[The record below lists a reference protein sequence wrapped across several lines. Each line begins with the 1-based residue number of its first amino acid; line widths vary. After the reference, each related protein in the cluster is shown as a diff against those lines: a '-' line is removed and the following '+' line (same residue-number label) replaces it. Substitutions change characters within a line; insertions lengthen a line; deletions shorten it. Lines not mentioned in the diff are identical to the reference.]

1 MNNLPY
7 VPTEYNTNPGIKK
20 LGEEPHFII
29 DGLYPDYR
37 NEIMDARLEDIDKY
51 YIEQPSI
58 KGMHNPQQIEATHS
72 FLMKT
77 VSFWMAHTLAEKYK
91 EIEFNTDDEFY
102 VFHNEFTGESTW
114 VDERLNVIPTVK
126 SPICMCSEQCTGCAS
141 PTPEYKNLFDVI
153 CSQVQEDV
161 CVMRFDELVSA
172 HVCLPSWWSPA
183 EKMGMGMREIHE
195 DVPGMDKTS
204 YEHIWNAC
212 LNKGPYIRYNWALTD
227 TSVLNQHPSKNKGKD
242 FGGDDLFL
250 RIERQVLHG
259 LPAVK
264 GVVFLI
270 RTYVG
275 DVKTLEPQ
283 QRLSVANAVEG
294 MDESQLNYKGMM
306 GYQQKILSI
315 LKS

>member
-1 MNNLPY
+1 
-7 VPTEYNTNPGIKK
+7 
-20 LGEEPHFII
+20 
-29 DGLYPDYR
+29 
-37 NEIMDARLEDIDKY
+37 
-51 YIEQPSI
+51 
-58 KGMHNPQQIEATHS
+58 
-72 FLMKT
+72 
-77 VSFWMAHTLAEKYK
+77 
-91 EIEFNTDDEFY
+91 
-102 VFHNEFTGESTW
+102 
-114 VDERLNVIPTVK
+114 
-126 SPICMCSEQCTGCAS
+126 
-141 PTPEYKNLFDVI
+141 
-153 CSQVQEDV
+153 
-161 CVMRFDELVSA
+161 
-172 HVCLPSWWSPA
+172 
-183 EKMGMGMREIHE
+183 MREIHE

-294 MDESQLNYKGMM
+294 MNESQLNYKGMM